1 MRVTRQ
7 ALTSGRASGRRCFFR
22 STQAMWELAWVSP
35 RKELS
40 YRRGEGRWCLQRD
53 HVSGPGDERLAG
65 LGQGVRQL
73 PTETHGGQP
82 VFLPTYHQGLL
93 VDTVELR
100 ADVVFAAGLEIVVG
114 EGWVGVVQFL
124 FCPFHQLPV
133 GLEPEGPIEK
143 ILVEVS
149 PAQFLQE
156 G

>member
-1 MRVTRQ
+1 
-7 ALTSGRASGRRCFFR
+7 
-22 STQAMWELAWVSP
+22 MWELAWVSP

-53 HVSGPGDERLAG
+53 HVSGPGDERSAG

-114 EGWVGVVQFL
+114 EGWVGVVQF
-124 FCPFHQLPV
+124 HQPTDQPRR
-133 GLEPEGPIEK
+133 PEGQGQ
-143 ILVEVS
+143 S
-149 PAQFLQE
+149 GRPAHRVAYYHGGRKLHTIHP
-156 G
+156 GPH